1 MSDNNVELLKQAMV
15 AMNKKSNSE
24 KVDITIKMKPAK
36 VIGVDEDTQKVF
48 AYFIDDLNQNT
59 YTFNNK
65 SGETLSVG
73 DNIKIFYTTNPA
85 KGWVGLRYGA
95 TIRDGITINNNNA
108 YTTAIHF
115 TATGF
120 DLTFDSSGGRFVN
133 TFTVTEDSAGNI
145 TKITNET
152 AGRSVDISYD

>member
-24 KVDITIKMKPAK
+24 KVDTTIKMKPAK

-65 SGETLSVG
+65 SGEALSVG
-73 DNIKIFYTTNPA
+73 DNVKIFYTTNPA
-85 KGWVGLRYGA
+85 KGWIGVKSGETTQRISNVESLLEPITA
-95 TIRDGITINNNNA
+95 ITINSNVDYTVSTNA
-108 YTTAIHF
+108 GQERYVGILE
-115 TATGF
+115 G
-120 DLTFDSSGGRFVN
+120 
-133 TFTVTEDSAGNI
+133 
-145 TKITNET
+145 
-152 AGRSVDISYD
+152 

>member
-24 KVDITIKMKPAK
+24 KVDTTIKMKPAK

-65 SGETLSVG
+65 SGEALSVG
-73 DNIKIFYTTNPA
+73 DNVKIFYTTNPT
-85 KGWVGLRYGA
+85 KGWIGVKSGETTQRISNVESLLEPITA
-95 TIRDGITINNNNA
+95 ITINSNVDYTVSTNA
-108 YTTAIHF
+108 GQERYVGILE
-115 TATGF
+115 G
-120 DLTFDSSGGRFVN
+120 
-133 TFTVTEDSAGNI
+133 
-145 TKITNET
+145 
-152 AGRSVDISYD
+152 